1 MVLAILML
9 IFLMQ
14 ISYSQGTAQNAA
26 NATKSAANLS
36 QAVMSPPSLS
46 CSNPVSTV
54 TFKPSKNAFNPVD
67 TLQNQVCAYY
77 VYVEA
82 DAILDTNGYPIYAL
96 TELVN
101 NGIIIGSGGGAG
113 GGSCGSGS
121 ACGNSGNGD
130 NGAATSKVTYG
141 AIGGAGGNGIHVANA
156 GTSGAGGAGAGSS
169 SGGST
174 GFTQSNGGKYGGGGG
189 GGANFG
195 TCAADGGSGG
205 GIVDIFSNE
214 FINNGVI
221 SVAGSSG
228 SGGDN
233 WPGGGGGGG
242 FVYIEI
248 TTGNPN
254 YIKPGTIYAQGGNAG
269 GASSC
274 VGGTPAGAGGGG
286 GGVVNITTA
295 AGINI
300 NSAGVNV
307 NGGTG
312 TSGGNG
318 NGGNG
323 GNGVFIHGTL
333 PTVPPPSGCGGPG
346 NEYTEQ
352 DGHCVF
358 LNKVTITTPYPD
370 ALGGSLQPQS
380 QGTASSR
387 PTTANQLSYEQQ
399 SAQWLITCPISPNPV
414 YTAEYFNTS
423 TPQFISGNRCLA
435 DSSPLST
442 TLTINTT
449 VTWSKNQIA
458 NSTTVL
464 TATDPGILT
473 VSNLGY
479 VGSTRMMNS
488 TYAISNIYNTES
500 YIFNQP
506 ESNNQSGVWTW
517 TLEFANFSKLTS
529 SQISSLSQNNRQFP
543 KQGSTFPFLQYY
555 NNSNNCLYN
564 YTYSESVDFKSINNQ
579 KIPIPVNL
587 PHKLPQR
594 IVFPNGSVAET
605 SSTEHAGTGCAQWLF
620 WDGGAYGG
628 SSCSFSSSSSP
639 NLVSSS
645 ASFYYG
651 NSIQPG
657 GSGCIIG
664 SCQGHTSYVY
674 TANDMVHGVN
684 KYANDY
690 LVATASFEGF
700 DPLAGCDSPP
710 GCLYNY
716 VAYAIP
722 SSQLHFSEVAAIPY
736 LLYNFSA
743 PATVSDLN
751 GRARYLN
758 ESYDMYSPYNYLNPN
773 ALEPY
778 GLHVGSSF
786 FASNISGLNDY
797 FVEYPY
803 SEVSFTSNAAFD
815 DPNSNFVSALN
826 SKQQGPETSSAN
838 PLSSLLKNPVG
849 IFKSGQINSPSF
861 AYATPNDYVYLINH
875 TSSSG
880 LFSSSTA
887 TSFFSIRSIPL
898 GYYNLSNIQP
908 NFAVNSVTADS
919 PYSTNSLWVSAWKT
933 YWKDS
938 LAEQSQTFYITN
950 ITEMSSSTTNLCFQW
965 AINFANECNGGSG
978 SKLNGFIPTYMT
990 SDYSG
995 DIFLAGLYETTQ
1007 TINYVS
1013 QTVANLELA
1022 SYFVNGTAVVAK
1034 PSQSSDYGFP
1044 NAPTDLAT
1052 TPGGQFLYL
1061 SNASYPNIAMFSSNS
1076 LTYEQN
1082 ISLSYSNLA
1091 YNLNITSYLA
1101 HGGPFGSATV
1111 AAAYAGASNSIDY
1124 SSYHHP
1130 IAIFDSGD
1138 LLYVVDDWVFVANG
1152 LESNILMLR
1161 VFFPNGTEIPIDG
1174 QHYNDLMLN
1183 ASQAQLIQLLG
1194 GNLSAS
1200 ASNPPYGWPLS
1211 ANISLPNNKYVSYC
1225 IAECEYGPSSN
1236 KNYNGYYPI
1245 GPFINLTASTQSL
1258 FNPGLTEFYMDYNGT
1273 VYMITHDQFSSFNF
1287 FYSKTMYT
1295 ELLRFVPHVVN
1306 YTKISLSAYSPYQC
1320 LINISTSSPCTENN
1334 YISSMYPPIAAAP
1347 SPLKFVLGEGS
1358 ADDYYDAQTASESLL
1373 PGGISSYGSGYA
1385 TNKENDINGNSS
1397 GTGLSS
1403 GLVTTGAS
1411 ITSSPASIANFIK
1424 LTSSIGGYALI
1435 PYNTSYTVTKS
1446 WQLISTDPSGC
1457 TNVLPKSGTFTYNGY
1472 SAFQVNVTE
1481 SSYNSVV
1488 EGGPTYLKDILS
1500 NAFYNANI
1508 SDNNSIIPPS
1518 TAYNIFTNRLFGSIM
1533 LNQSINSS
1541 GLAVSKIINYS
1552 RMYNYSLYEVQQS
1565 AGGEN
1570 YPGYAYSTVE
1580 LANISVNPPSN
1591 IPVYG
1596 AANSLIPNPTVFA
1609 GNNIFTYINNSE
1621 TSFTNLFQQFTY
1633 FRYYDLMSI
1642 SFPKDRP
1649 ILGYNRL
1656 LYVLQDAFNNTIYAP
1671 MDVDIA
1677 NTTIINVNVNP
1688 IVNVYNSNQT
1698 LLNITGTAGEVYGI
1712 YSKKFS
1718 PVPKGSDIYLY
1729 YDNPLNYYNSTE
1741 SPAVSSQLA
1750 DYYTYAEK
1758 CAYDANYSASCSM
1771 ASPLNQYIQG
1781 STGAVEANAISYNPQ
1796 YNSSGVCPP
1805 PPKHSLLNIT
1815 VPVDCSI
1822 NNDTSM
1828 VPANTGIGNIAAV
1841 PYNRYCEPEFTNGT
1855 GILTSQLGLMAIVT
1869 TNSTGGFST
1878 NTITAC
1884 GTGTGQII
1892 AKYYGASAPEPQ
1904 IYTQPSIANS
1914 VLSFSPNYN
1923 NYLSFIKFCEYYDPA
1938 TKCESEG
1945 AQYFGIPP
1953 NPIATYE
1960 YNYSIAPNQTSESF
1974 NVGSYY
1980 LSMGDIS
1987 IALTLVAIAGIIA
2000 YQISSK
2006 RRRFSRT
2013 WQAGKRPG

>member
-1 MVLAILML
+1 MPFDI
-9 IFLMQ
+9 
-14 ISYSQGTAQNAA
+14 
-26 NATKSAANLS
+26 
-36 QAVMSPPSLS
+36 
-46 CSNPVSTV
+46 
-54 TFKPSKNAFNPVD
+54 
-67 TLQNQVCAYY
+67 LQNQVCAYY
-77 VYVEA
+77 VYVEK
-82 DAILDTNGYPIYAL
+82 DAIVDTNGYPIYAL

-101 NGIIIGSGGGAG
+101 NGIIVSGNGGSG
-113 GGSCGSGS
+113 GGSCGHGS
-121 ACGNSGNGD
+121 ACYNSGNGG
-130 NGAATSKVTYG
+130 NGPNGQSVTYNV
-141 AIGGAGGNGIHVANA
+141 AGGNGGNGVHNFY
-156 GTSGAGGAGAGSS
+156 GSSGAGGGGADAVGGTSS
-169 SGGST
+169 TSNP
-174 GFTQSNGGKYGGGGG
+174 TQANGGNNSGGGG
-189 GGANFG
+189 GGAAFCLY
-195 TCAADGGSGG
+195 CAANGGNGG
-205 GIVDIFSNE
+205 GYIGIFSNE

-221 SVAGSSG
+221 SAAGGNG

-242 FVYIEI
+242 FIYLEI
-248 TTGNPN
+248 TTDNPN
-254 YIKPGTIYAQGGNAG
+254 YIQLGTISAAGGNAG
-269 GASSC
+269 SVNNGACDTGSA
-274 VGGTPAGAGGGG
+274 GAGAGGGG
-286 GGVVNITTA
+286 GGVVNITVEP
-295 AGINI
+295 
-300 NSAGVNV
+300 GVNIDTSGV
-307 NGGTG
+307 DVSGGSGSSTSGCPSG
-312 TSGGNG
+312 TSGSNG
-318 NGGNG
+318 QL
-323 GNGVFIHGTL
+323 VISRL
-333 PTVPPPSGCGGPG
+333 PPAPPPSGCQGPG
-346 NEYTEQ
+346 TEYTEKY
-352 DGHCVF
+352 GRCIF
-358 LNKVTITTPYPD
+358 LNQVTITTPYPD

-380 QGTASSR
+380 SGPASSQ

-449 VTWSKNQIA
+449 VTWGYHQIA

-479 VGSTRMMNS
+479 LGSTQMMNS

-506 ESNNQSGVWTW
+506 ESVSQSGIWTW
-517 TLEFANFSKLTS
+517 TLEFANFSKLTN

-543 KQGSTFPFLQYY
+543 KQGSSFPFLQYY

-564 YTYSESVDFKSINNQ
+564 YTYSESVDFKSISNQ

-594 IVFPNGSVAET
+594 IVFSNGTVSQT
-605 SSTEHAGTGCAQWLF
+605 SNTATAGTGCAQWLF
-620 WDGGAYGG
+620 WDGGIYGG
-628 SSCSFSSSSSP
+628 SSCSFSPS
-639 NLVSSS
+639 LVSSS

-657 GSGCIIG
+657 GDSCIAG

-674 TANDMVHGVN
+674 TANDMVNGVN

-700 DPLAGCDSPP
+700 DPLNGCDSFF

-716 VAYAIP
+716 KAYAIP
-722 SSQLHFSEVAAIPY
+722 SSELHFSEVAAVPY
-736 LLYNFSA
+736 LLYNFST

-751 GRARYLN
+751 GETRYLN
-758 ESYDMYSPYNYLNPN
+758 ESYDIYSPYNYMNPN
-773 ALEPY
+773 ALEPF

-786 FASNISGLNDY
+786 FASHHTSDGNSY

-815 DPNSNFVSALN
+815 DPNSNFVSAFN
-826 SKQQGPETSSAN
+826 SNQQESETNNAN
-838 PLSSLLKNPVG
+838 SPLASLLKTPVG
-849 IFKSGQINSPSF
+849 LFKSGKIKSPSF

-875 TSSSG
+875 TYSSSFG
-880 LFSSSTA
+880 GFSSKTA
-887 TSFFSIRSIPL
+887 TSFYSIRSIPL

-933 YWKDS
+933 YWADS

-950 ITEMSSSTTNLCFQW
+950 LTEMSSSTSHVCLQW
-965 AINFANECNGGSG
+965 AINFVAECESGAGSE
-978 SKLNGFIPTYMT
+978 LNGFIPTYMT

-995 DIFLAGLYETTQ
+995 DIFLAGLYKTTQ
-1007 TINYVS
+1007 TSNHFS
-1013 QTVANLELA
+1013 HTVTHLELA
-1022 SYFVNGTAVVAK
+1022 SYFVNGTAIVAK
-1034 PSQSSDYGFP
+1034 PEQSSDYGFP
-1044 NAPTDLAT
+1044 KAPTNLAT
-1052 TPGGQFLYL
+1052 TSGGQFLYL
-1061 SNASYPNIAMFSSNS
+1061 SNASYPNIPMFSSNS

-1082 ISLSYSNLA
+1082 ISLSYSNLT

-1101 HGGPFGSATV
+1101 HGGPFGSNAVAT
-1111 AAAYAGASNSIDY
+1111 AYAGASNSIDI
-1124 SSYHHP
+1124 SSNHHP

-1138 LLYVVDDWVFVANG
+1138 LLYVVDDWAFSVNG
-1152 LESNILMLR
+1152 LNSNILMLR
-1161 VFFPNGTEIPIDG
+1161 VFFPNGTEIPVDG
-1174 QHYNDLMLN
+1174 QHYNDLILN
-1183 ASQAQLIQLLG
+1183 ASQANLIRLLG
-1194 GNLSAS
+1194 GNVSAS

-1225 IAECEYGPSSN
+1225 IAECEYGPSSD

-1245 GPFINLTASTQSL
+1245 GPFIDLTSYIQPL
-1258 FNPGLTEFYMDYNGT
+1258 FSPSLTEFYINYNGT
-1273 VYMITHDQFSSFNF
+1273 VYMIAHIIRRKSILPVPPTGV
-1287 FYSKTMYT
+1287 YT

-1306 YTKISLSAYSPYQC
+1306 YTKIALSSYSPYQC
-1320 LINISTSSPCTENN
+1320 LINISVASPCTENG

-1347 SPLKFVLGEGS
+1347 SPIKFVLGEGS
-1358 ADDYYDAQTASESLL
+1358 ANDYYDAQAVSESLF
-1373 PGGISSYGSGYA
+1373 PGGISSYGSGYSS
-1385 TNKENDINGNSS
+1385 NKENGINGNSS

-1403 GLVTTGAS
+1403 GLVNNGISSINSPTAAAS
-1411 ITSSPASIANFIK
+1411 FIK
-1424 LTSSIGGYALI
+1424 LTSSINGYALI

-1457 TNVLPKSGTFTYNGY
+1457 TNVLPQSGTYTYNGY
-1472 SAFQVNVTE
+1472 SVFQVNATP

-1500 NAFYNANI
+1500 NTFYNANL

-1518 TAYNIFTNRLFGSIM
+1518 TAYDIFTNRLFGSIM
-1533 LNQSINSS
+1533 LNQSINPS
-1541 GLAVSKIINYS
+1541 GLATSELINYS
-1552 RMYNYSLYEVQQS
+1552 RMYNYSLYKVQQS
-1565 AGGEN
+1565 AGGKN
-1570 YPGYAYSTVE
+1570 YPGYAYSVVE

-1596 AANSLIPNPTVFA
+1596 AANSLISNPKVFS
-1609 GNNIFTYINNSE
+1609 GNNIFTYINDSQI
-1621 TSFTNLFQQFTY
+1621 SFTNLFQQFTY

-1656 LYVLQDAFNNTIYAP
+1656 IYVLQDAFNNTLFAP

-1677 NTTIINVNVNP
+1677 NTTVININVDP

-1712 YSKKFS
+1712 YSKKFA
-1718 PVPKGSDIYLY
+1718 PLPKGSDIYLY
-1729 YDNPLNYYNSTE
+1729 YDTPLNYYNSTE
-1741 SPAVSSQLA
+1741 SPAVSSQL
-1750 DYYTYAEK
+1750 DNYYTYAEK
-1758 CAYDANYSASCSM
+1758 CAYEANFSVGCSM

-1781 STGAVEANAISYNPQ
+1781 STGAVEANTISYNPQ

-1805 PPKHSLLNIT
+1805 PPRHSLLNIT

-1828 VPANTGIGNIAAV
+1828 VPAGTTVGNIIAV
-1841 PYNRYCEPEFTNGT
+1841 PYNRYCEPEFMNGT
-1855 GILTSQLGLMAIVT
+1855 GILTSQLGLAAIVT

-1884 GTGTGQII
+1884 GTGTSQII

-1904 IYTQPSIANS
+1904 IYQQSSISNS

-1923 NYLSFIKFCEYYDPA
+1923 AYINYLNFCESLPFSSA
-1938 TKCESEG
+1938 STCESE
-1945 AQYFGIPP
+1945 ASQYFGIPP
-1953 NPIATYE
+1953 SPISTYE
-1960 YNYSIAPNQTSESF
+1960 YNYSSAPNQTETSF
-1974 NVGSYY
+1974 SIGSYY

-1987 IALTLVAIAGIIA
+1987 IAFTLLAAAAVLA
-2000 YQISSK
+2000 YQISSRRK
-2006 RRRFSRT
+2006 RL
-2013 WQAGKRPG
+2013 